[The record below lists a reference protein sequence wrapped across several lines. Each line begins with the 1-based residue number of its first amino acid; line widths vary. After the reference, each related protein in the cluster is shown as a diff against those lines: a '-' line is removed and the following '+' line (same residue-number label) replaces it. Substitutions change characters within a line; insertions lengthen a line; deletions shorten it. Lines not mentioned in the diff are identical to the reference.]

1 MTAAH
6 CEVKLHGFRRT
17 QDGVVVSFVVHP
29 SEVPQCLALDPL
41 GQRYMIGIAAI
52 GDDEQ
57 PTAAATQQPS
67 PSSTER
73 LSKRGDD
80 EGNARP
86 ELAMPAR
93 NRGALPSATARPG
106 RRYAVLEG
114 IMETGPE
121 RAASA
126 ARRATAT
133 TNLPLAIEQEKANAA
148 AIVQRA
154 GILAADKRFWAWINV
169 ADAEAAAAFIRLACA
184 VESRR
189 DLATN
194 TGAAIR
200 FQGLLDEFE
209 ASTGRRAEMRS

>member
-57 PTAAATQQPS
+57 PTNAA
-67 PSSTER
+67 
-73 LSKRGDD
+73 
-80 EGNARP
+80 
-86 ELAMPAR
+86 
-93 NRGALPSATARPG
+93 ARPG
-106 RRYAVLEG
+106 ASDSRHDVPPAAVVPG
-114 IMETGPE
+114 
-121 RAASA
+121 RAEN
-126 ARRATAT
+126 RDAT
-133 TNLPLAIEQEKANAA
+133 
-148 AIVQRA
+148 IVKRA
-154 GILAADKRFWAWINV
+154 GILSSDKRFWAWINV
-169 ADAEAAAAFIRLACA
+169 ADAEAAAAFIRRACA

-209 ASTGRRAEMRS
+209 ASTGRRAEMRG